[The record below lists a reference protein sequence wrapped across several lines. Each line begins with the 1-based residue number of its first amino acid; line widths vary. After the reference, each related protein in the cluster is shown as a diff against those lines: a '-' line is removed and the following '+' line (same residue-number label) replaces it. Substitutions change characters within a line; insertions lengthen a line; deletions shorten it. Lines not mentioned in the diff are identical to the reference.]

1 MNLNRIDGQGLVETA
16 LVLPVLV
23 LLLAGTYLCCRAI
36 FLHAAAESASQTESF
51 RSGRSL
57 AGIEDKIAA
66 DILPNRRQIDIRAET
81 GGGRGIIPIPIPL
94 PSLAGRTKGTA
105 EIREGWEENSAIHGV
120 RSLSIVRA
128 SEASVDCWDK
138 KTASGGKIRLAIGGY
153 VATGAFR

>member
-1 MNLNRIDGQGLVETA
+1 MSLNRIDGQGLVETA
-16 LVLPVLV
+16 LVLPALV

-36 FLHAAAESASQTESF
+36 FLHAAAESASKTVSF

-66 DILPNRRQIDIRAET
+66 DILPNRQQIDIRAET
-81 GGGRGIIPIPIPL
+81 GGGRGILPIPL

-105 EIREGWEENSAIHGV
+105 EIREGWEENSANSGV
-120 RSLSIVRA
+120 RSLSIVRT

-138 KTASGGKIRLAIGGY
+138 KTASAGKIRLAIGGY

>member
-23 LLLAGTYLCCRAI
+23 LVLAGTYVCWRTI
-36 FLHAAAESASQTESF
+36 FLHAAAESASKTESF
-51 RSGRSL
+51 RFGRSL

-66 DILPNRRQIDIRAET
+66 DILPNRERVDIHAET
-81 GGGRGIIPIPIPL
+81 GGGRGNFPIPL

-105 EIREGWEENSAIHGV
+105 VIREGWEEESAIPGI
-120 RSLSIVRA
+120 RSQSIVRS

-138 KTASGGKIRLAIGGY
+138 KSASGGKIRLAIGGY
-153 VATGAFR
+153 VATGVFR

>member
-1 MNLNRIDGQGLVETA
+1 MSLNRIDGQGLVETA

-23 LLLAGTYLCCRAI
+23 LLLAGAYLCCRAI
-36 FLHAAAESASQTESF
+36 LLHAAAESASKTESF

-66 DILPNRRQIDIRAET
+66 DILPNLQQIDIRSET
-81 GGGRGIIPIPIPL
+81 GGGRGIIPIPL

-105 EIREGWEENSAIHGV
+105 EIREGWEENIAIPGV
-120 RSLSIVRA
+120 RSLSIVRT